1 LVFNHGVAVGFASTL
16 DFCELFFLFLFL
28 VGFVSAVFFAVCD
41 EVGFWL
47 LGRELWWGGGIG
59 VPDRKLA
66 SDFTDVAE

>member
-1 LVFNHGVAVGFASTL
+1 LVFDHGVAVGFASTL
-16 DFCELFFLFLFL
+16 GFCELFFLFVFL

-47 LGRELWWGGGIG
+47 LRGELWWGGRIG

-66 SDFTDVAE
+66 DDAMDVAE